1 MYHLHRNRPDILS
14 SFSRRLSIMSELE
27 LGLIG
32 SFLTLCALS
41 FFLNGTFLIVICK
54 SWKVVKERRITYHVT
69 YLAISD
75 CIVGASA
82 FCLVISK
89 IVTGGMTTL
98 GLAFT
103 KIAWMATLTS
113 LLSVCMMAVERAV
126 CIIKPHTW
134 TQILPLKRI
143 LQIMAGNWVLALTL
157 AIIKHYYN
165 VVMSFIF
172 LVLFFIPIIVTS
184 LVYVNMYIKIRSAS
198 KVRDETEHNSAAKIK
213 ERRNSMIQRKI
224 GTFVLILV
232 LILIISVSPLYI
244 TVFIEVSCELFKLK
258 CKLIETVDKVHYYF
272 HLLAMMNH
280 VVNPIF
286 YAWRISLYRQAF
298 WKMFGRAG
306 SENPQTVYLSTI
318 N

>member
-1 MYHLHRNRPDILS
+1 
-14 SFSRRLSIMSELE
+14 MSELE

-32 SFLTLCALS
+32 AFLTLCALS

-54 SWKVVKERRITYHVT
+54 SWKLVKERRITYHVT

-82 FCLVISK
+82 FCSVISE
-89 IVTGGMTTL
+89 IVTARMTL
-98 GLAFT
+98 SLAFT
-103 KIAWMATLTS
+103 EIAWMATLTS
-113 LLSVCMMAVERAV
+113 LLSVSIMAVERAV
-126 CIIKPHTW
+126 CIIKPNTW

-157 AIIKHYYN
+157 AIIKHYYT

-244 TVFIEVSCELFKLK
+244 TVFIEVSCELFKLN
-258 CKLIETVDKVHYYF
+258 CKLTETVGKVHYYF
-272 HLLAMMNH
+272 NLLAMMNH

-298 WKMFGRAG
+298 WKMFGRAD
-306 SENPQTVYLSTI
+306 SENPETVYLSTI

>member
-1 MYHLHRNRPDILS
+1 
-14 SFSRRLSIMSELE
+14 MSEFV
-27 LGLIG
+27 GIIG
-32 SFLTLCALS
+32 ALLTLCALS
-41 FFLNGTFLIVICK
+41 LFLNGTFLIVICK
-54 SWKVVKERRITYHVT
+54 SWKLVKERRITYHVT

-82 FCLVISK
+82 FCSVISE
-89 IVTGGMTTL
+89 IVTARMTL
-98 GLAFT
+98 SLAFT
-103 KIAWMATLTS
+103 EIAWMATLTS
-113 LLSVCMMAVERAV
+113 LLSVSIMAVERAV
-126 CIIKPHTW
+126 CIIKPNTW

-157 AIIKHYYN
+157 AIIKHYYT

-244 TVFIEVSCELFKLK
+244 TVFIEVSCELFKLN
-258 CKLIETVDKVHYYF
+258 CKLTETVGKVHYYF
-272 HLLAMMNH
+272 NLLAMMNH

>member
-1 MYHLHRNRPDILS
+1 
-14 SFSRRLSIMSELE
+14 MSELE

-32 SFLTLCALS
+32 AFLTLCALS

-54 SWKVVKERRITYHVT
+54 SWKLAKERRITYHVT

-82 FCLVISK
+82 FCLVITEL
-89 IVTGGMTTL
+89 VTGRTTTL
-98 GLAFT
+98 SLAFT
-103 KIAWMATLTS
+103 KIAWMGTLMS
-113 LLSVCMMAVERAV
+113 LLSVCLMAVERAV
-126 CIIKPHTW
+126 CIEKPHTW

-184 LVYVNMYIKIRSAS
+184 LVYINMYIKIRRST
-198 KVRDETEHNSAAKIK
+198 KVHGETEQNSAVAIE
-213 ERRNSMIQRKI
+213 ERRNNMMQRKV

-244 TVFIEVSCELFKLK
+244 TLFVEVSCEVLN
-258 CKLIETVDKVHYYF
+258 CKFIETVDKVEYYF
-272 HLLAMMNH
+272 RLLAIMNH
-280 VVNPIF
+280 VVNPII
-286 YAWRISLYRQAF
+286 YAWKISLYRQAF
-298 WKMFGRAG
+298 WKIFGRAG
-306 SENPQTVYLSTI
+306 SENPQTVELC
-318 N
+318 NF

>member
-1 MYHLHRNRPDILS
+1 
-14 SFSRRLSIMSELE
+14 MSEFV
-27 LGLIG
+27 GIIG
-32 SFLTLCALS
+32 ALLTLCALS
-41 FFLNGTFLIVICK
+41 LFLNGTFLIVICK
-54 SWKVVKERRITYHVT
+54 SWKLVKERRITYHVT

-82 FCLVISK
+82 FCSVISE
-89 IVTGGMTTL
+89 IATARMIL
-98 GLAFT
+98 SLAFT
-103 KIAWMATLTS
+103 EIAWMATLTS
-113 LLSVCMMAVERAV
+113 LLSVSIMAVERAV
-126 CIIKPHTW
+126 CIIKPNTW

-157 AIIKHYYN
+157 AIIKHYYT

-184 LVYVNMYIKIRSAS
+184 LVYVKMYIKIRSAS
-198 KVRDETEHNSAAKIK
+198 KASYETEPNSATTIE
-213 ERRNSMIQRKI
+213 ERRNNIIQRKI

-232 LILIISVSPLYI
+232 LILIISISPLNI
-244 TVFIEVSCELFKLK
+244 TVFIEVSCELFNLK
-258 CKLIETVDKVHYYF
+258 CKLIETFKKVQYYF
-272 HLLAMMNH
+272 SLLAMMNH
-280 VVNPIF
+280 VVKPIF

>member
-1 MYHLHRNRPDILS
+1 
-14 SFSRRLSIMSELE
+14 MSELE

-54 SWKVVKERRITYHVT
+54 SWKLVKERRITYHVT

-89 IVTGGMTTL
+89 IVTGRMTTL
-98 GLAFT
+98 SLAFEQ
-103 KIAWMATLTS
+103 IAWMATLTS
-113 LLSVCMMAVERAV
+113 LLSVCLMAVERAV

-184 LVYVNMYIKIRSAS
+184 LVYINMYIKIRRST
-198 KVRDETEHNSAAKIK
+198 KVRDETEQNSAATIE
-213 ERRNSMIQRKI
+213 ERRNNMIQRKI